1 MSFSKKLQFSVVMVV
16 ALLVICGCGKVVQQ
30 VTEDEEDVPVFV
42 LNVMVDNVKV
52 IDDTQKKNKKNSSVN
67 KESTSALLEAV
78 PVTRNIFKSNQTTYI
93 NLKGYKKN
101 KVKNLAWSKA
111 IVVVSRKEKM
121 LPANKKA
128 SPNRKKEYVT
138 VFKSTAYDH
147 KKIKVKSAKKSQFSA
162 RFNEKQASWTFT
174 TTKVAKTYDY
184 YVVSAHTGKDTYRIK
199 VIDQKSV
206 SGNKL
211 INTGPISHL
220 DTFHALVFSEAFR
233 TTSFTHNMASAIPS
247 LFTAKFFKSL
257 DYIFPLLK
265 EKGLYQK
272 GPLIRINAPII
283 EECVFI
289 LELLTIDKEE
299 AQIYVKDSTKKVFTD
314 QQKKI
319 LLDAINVYAPTKA

>member
-1 MSFSKKLQFSVVMVV
+1 MSVSKNLQFSVVMLG

-52 IDDTQKKNKKNSSVN
+52 IDDTQKTNKKNSI
-67 KESTSALLEAV
+67 KKAGASALLEAV
-78 PVTRNIFKSNQTTYI
+78 PVTRNVFKSNQPTYI

-111 IVVVSRKEKM
+111 IVDVSRKEKV
-121 LPANKKA
+121 LPTTKKV

-162 RFNEKQASWTFT
+162 RFNDKQAHWTFT

-199 VIDQKSV
+199 VIDQKEV

-211 INTGPISHL
+211 INIGPVTYL

-233 TTSFTHNMASAIPS
+233 TTSFTHSMFTTIPT
-247 LFTAKFFKSL
+247 LFTPKFFKSL
-257 DYIFPLLK
+257 DYVFPSLK

-289 LELLTIDKEE
+289 LELLTIDREE

-314 QQKKI
+314 RQKQI
-319 LLDAINVYAPTKA
+319 LLDAINVYAKTKA